1 MRVFDINWEKCRGCM
16 GCVQSCPSDA
26 IRLEQEHVV
35 IDHGRCIACGV
46 CFQQCRHGAVMQ
58 KGDLKLVK
66 SFLKSGRKVILS
78 IDPACIPFLPEGVTL
93 EKLASAAQKLGIWD
107 VADASEAYAAVAA
120 EYARLIQEKPMDNL
134 IFSTCP
140 VVQNLIEQ
148 FYPELLEELAPVASP
163 MVAHGRMLKRDFTSA
178 AVVYVSTCAARYEER
193 RDVRHSTEINGVL
206 SIGELLAWFGDEGI
220 DPATVEEE
228 PLLSEGGGIGALG
241 AVSGGM
247 IQCLDTMMPDHNR
260 KKICADGLSACLILL
275 EELKTGEIQNCVIEM
290 NACEGG
296 CVGGFFTESFSRQG
310 HGRFAAAHRLRDYVA
325 RMDQTPYYDT
335 HGIAMANPTIDF
347 STKPYEPTEK
357 QIQEMLYQI
366 GVGNTRQ
373 QKNCGECGFLTCRQ
387 RADAILRGR
396 EPMSICRP
404 MVREAK
410 QDVYNFLYEELP
422 MAAVLVDD
430 SQKIVDFNQEACSL
444 LNMKRGQEK
453 YIFEIMEPGDVQ
465 YVLDTGLSIRHKRI
479 DIPELFL
486 RVEANWVP
494 LKKLGMVLG
503 LFSDVTEAEE
513 EENLQLQ
520 SRIQSVEMAQKV
532 IDKQM
537 AVAQQIAFLLGETTA
552 ETKVTLNELK
562 RRILDEEDAK

>member
-1 MRVFDINWEKCRGCM
+1 MRVFDINWERCRGCM
-16 GCVQSCPSDA
+16 GCVQFCPSDA
-26 IRLEQEHVV
+26 IRLEQERVV
-35 IDHGRCIACGV
+35 IDHGRCIACGG
-46 CFQQCRHGAVMQ
+46 CYRQCGHGAVMQ

-66 SFLKSGRKVILS
+66 AFLKSGRKVILS

-107 VADASEAYAAVAA
+107 VADASEAYVAVAA
-120 EYARLIQEKPMDNL
+120 EYARLIQERPLDNL

-148 FYPELLEELAPVASP
+148 FYPELLGDLAPVASP

-206 SIGELLAWFGDEGI
+206 SIGELLTWMSREGI
-220 DPATVEEE
+220 DPAQVEEE
-228 PLLSEGGGIGALG
+228 PLLSDGGGLGALG

-247 IQCLDTMMPDHNR
+247 LQCLDTIMPDHNR
-260 KKICADGLSACLILL
+260 KKICADGLSACRILL
-275 EELKTGEIQNCVIEM
+275 EELKGGEIRDCVIEM

-296 CVGGFFTESFSRQG
+296 CVGGFFTENFRKQG

-325 RMDQTPYYDT
+325 RHDQTPYYDT

-347 STKPYEPTEK
+347 SMKPYEPTEK
-357 QIQEMLYQI
+357 QIQAMLYQI
-366 GVGNTRQ
+366 GVGNARQ
-373 QKNCGECGFLTCRQ
+373 EKNCGECGFFTCRE

-396 EPMSICRP
+396 EPVSICRP
-404 MVREAK
+404 MVRDAK
-410 QDVYNFLYEELP
+410 QDVYNFLYEALP
-422 MAAVLVDD
+422 MAALLIDD
-430 SQKIVDFNQEACSL
+430 TQKIVDFNQEACSL
-444 LNMKRGQEK
+444 FSIKRGQEK

-465 YVLDTGLSIRHKRI
+465 YVLETGLSIRHKRI
-479 DIPELFL
+479 DIPELYL
-486 RVEANWVP
+486 RVEANLVP
-494 LKKLGMVLG
+494 LKQLGMVLG
-503 LFSDVTEAEE
+503 LFSDVTEEEE

-520 SRIQSVEMAQKV
+520 SRLQSVEMAQKV

-552 ETKVTLNELK
+552 ETKVTLNDLK